1 MRRLL
6 SMILVPALLAGST
19 TRLMAQEPAFLHFT
33 DMDGLPSMTVYNIL
47 QDREGFIWISTTKGI
62 CRFDGKHF
70 RRFSINGLS
79 SHDTPFSLMDVEGI
93 PWFYNLAGDIFY
105 IHHDSLQLFNVPKP
119 HTSSTIYSLAVRNP
133 YIYITWSN
141 MEQPL
146 SYRYNIFQPS
156 ENLCL
161 QRGYVFLGL
170 KENELIGYD
179 IATRRMSFDVYAI
192 DQQELILS
200 HRLKVPITSE
210 PIIEHDRFYLYSNGN
225 YATIATNH
233 FRIFNHCD
241 ELISETCLT
250 HLFNDRIKYI
260 TFINGDEVFIS
271 TAKSAY
277 IFQTAT
283 KSLNEI
289 KYFSQYI
296 NTIFEDAFRRRWVST
311 TDYGLYLDLNNQ
323 AEIFTTHNSLLPTNE
338 ISSIKGIDTAIY
350 LGHNNGTLT
359 RYLPASGRLSEIWHS
374 DAGRIRAIVPQ
385 KQESALVA
393 SDHGIHLIRLLDLSI
408 SSCTNFPVGSFKSVL
423 STDNGDIYLS
433 TSLGLYR
440 AGPVQRSGIS
450 CEDFIRK
457 REIDS
462 RCLTAAVSRGFLYA
476 GTVNGLF
483 RKEGSK
489 WINVLG
495 RNVFVTRLLNY
506 RDSLLFTG
514 TDGEG
519 LLLIDNSHPHEI
531 KISTAANLPSKH
543 ITSLCLIDPRT
554 IAIGTDNGIY
564 IYPIDGTAGFGINLR
579 DGLPGKEVLDIECKN
594 GMLYAGTTRGLYRI
608 PVSRIRANSE
618 NPYLD
623 IENILCFSRLK
634 SYPFSSLLPYNH
646 NHLRLFVTQRSLV
659 SGSELRS
666 YYRLDPKSAWTPFAG
681 PEIDLWGL
689 SPGKYSI
696 ELFGINEDGISSSIV
711 SKDFVIDIPW
721 WKSLWFNALL
731 LTGIF
736 SLGLTIAYTHHAKK
750 RREERRQRQFQDQLN
765 TFREKALQNQMNP
778 HFMFNALNAIQSFLS
793 KNDQLNAMT
802 YLSKFGKL
810 IRMIFEQS
818 KLHKV
823 TLENEIIFLRNY
835 LELENLRFR
844 DKIQIEL
851 SVDPQVEFIAS
862 EILIPPLI
870 IQPIAENSFKHGL
883 LHKESGGIFKMHF
896 SMEGSHVSVVIEDNG
911 VGRKKADQINGWK
924 RIFTS
929 STGIASTIERLKILD
944 NGENKMGLD
953 IIDLVDENGDP
964 AGTRSII
971 KL

>member
-6 SMILVPALLAGST
+6 CLIFVLALLSGST
-19 TRLMAQEPAFLHFT
+19 TCLKAQEPAFLHFT

-47 QDREGFIWISTTKGI
+47 QDREGFMWITTTKGI
-62 CRFDGKHF
+62 CRFDGRHF
-70 RRFSINGLS
+70 RRFSTNGLS
-79 SHDTPFSLMDVEGI
+79 SHDTPFSLMDNEGV
-93 PWFYNLAGDIFY
+93 PWFYNLAGDILS

-146 SYRYNIFQPS
+146 SYRYNILHPAD
-156 ENLCL
+156 NVCL

-170 KENELIGYD
+170 KENELVGYD
-179 IATRRMSFDVYAI
+179 IATRRVSFDLYAI
-192 DQQELILS
+192 DRQELILS
-200 HRLKVPITSE
+200 HRLQVPITSE
-210 PIIEHDRFYLYSNGN
+210 PIIEHDRLYSYSNGN
-225 YATIATNH
+225 YAIIATNY
-233 FRIFNHCD
+233 FRVFNRCD
-241 ELISETCLT
+241 ELILETCLPQ
-250 HLFNDRIKYI
+250 LFNDRIKYI
-260 TFINGDEVFIS
+260 TFINGEEVFIS
-271 TAKSAY
+271 TSKSSY
-277 IFQTAT
+277 IFSTSN
-283 KSLNEI
+283 KSLQET
-289 KYFSQYI
+289 KYLSQYI
-296 NTIFEDAFRRRWVST
+296 NTIFEDSFHRRWLST
-311 TDYGLYLDLNNQ
+311 TDIGLYLDLNNQ

-338 ISSIKGIDTAIY
+338 ITAIKSLDNAIY

-359 RYLPASGRLSEIWHS
+359 RYDPASGRLSEIWHTNT
-374 DAGRIRAIVPQ
+374 GRIRTITAQV
-385 KQESALVA
+385 KASALVA
-393 SDHGIHLIRLLDLSI
+393 SDHGIHLVRFRDHTFSSCKDLS
-408 SSCTNFPVGSFKSVL
+408 VGSFKSVL
-423 STDNGDIYLS
+423 CLNNGDNYLS

-440 AGPVQRSGIS
+440 AGPVTQSGLP
-450 CEDFIRK
+450 CEKYIRA
-457 REIDS
+457 REIAS
-462 RCLTAAVSRGFLYA
+462 RCLTAVVFQNDLYA

-483 RKEGSK
+483 CKEGNT
-489 WINVLG
+489 WVNVLG
-495 RNVFVTRLLNY
+495 RSVFVTRLLNV
-506 RDSLLFTG
+506 RDSLLFVG

-519 LLLIDNSHPHEI
+519 LLQVDNSHPQDARI
-531 KISTAANLPSKH
+531 TVAANLPSKH
-543 ITSLCLIDPRT
+543 ITSLCQIDLRT

-564 IYPIDGTAGFGINLR
+564 IYPINGTDGFGINLR
-579 DGLPGKEVLDIECKN
+579 DGLPGKEVLDIECKD

-608 PVSRIRANSE
+608 PVSRIRANAE
-618 NPYLD
+618 RPYLK
-623 IENILCFSRLK
+623 IENIACFSRLK
-634 SYPFSSLLPYNH
+634 SYPFRSLLPYNH
-646 NHLRLFVTQRSLV
+646 NHLRLHVSQRSLV

-666 YYRLDPKSAWTPFAG
+666 YYRLGGKNAWTPFPG
-681 PEIDLWGL
+681 PEIELWGL

-696 ELFGINEDGISSSIV
+696 ELFSINEDGLSSSVV
-711 SKDFVIDIPW
+711 SKHFEVDIPW
-721 WKSLWFNALL
+721 WKSLWFNTLL

-765 TFREKALQNQMNP
+765 RFREKALQNQMNP

-818 KLHKV
+818 KLHKI

-835 LELENLRFR
+835 LELESLRFK

-851 SVDPQVEFIAS
+851 SVDPQVETIAS

-896 SMEGSHVSVVIEDNG
+896 SMEGTHVSVVIEDNG
-911 VGRKKADQINGWK
+911 VGRKRADQINGWK
-924 RIFTS
+924 RIFTT

-953 IIDLVDENGDP
+953 IIDLFDGNGNP
-964 AGTRSII
+964 TGTRSII